1 MKKLLLTTLITA
13 TLVGCAS
20 ANPQNKPQVDA
31 SHHQSFGTV
40 LMYRTNS
47 LQAKLADAY
56 IGIGEDYFAQ
66 LDENQYTEFNLNTG
80 FHEFR
85 AKAHGS
91 VSAKANFKIN
101 AGEKVCIQVQPNHE
115 ELEWLVLPF
124 VNAMIPSFVMKETAC
139 PSLQH
144 LSKV

>member
-1 MKKLLLTTLITA
+1 MKKLLTITLITA

-20 ANPQNKPQVDA
+20 ANPQKKPQVDVKA
-31 SHHQSFGTV
+31 NQQFGTV

-56 IGIGEDYFAQ
+56 IGLGDDYFAQ
-66 LDENQYTEFNLNTG
+66 LDENQYTEFRLGAG

-91 VSAKANFKIN
+91 VSSKASFKIN
-101 AGEKVCIQVQPNHE
+101 NGEKVCIQVQPNHE
-115 ELEWLVLPF
+115 ELEWLVIPF
-124 VNAMIPSFVMKETAC
+124 VNALIPSFVMKETKC
-139 PSLQH
+139 PSLQR
-144 LSKV
+144 LSKI